1 MSVKEKVK
9 GFIRKWG
16 LLEEGDR
23 VLLGLSGGADS
34 VCLFYLLLE
43 LREELGLALRV
54 VHVHHGIRTEAD
66 QDVSYVK
73 KLCEKE
79 DVFCYMFREDVP
91 ACAEKQGLSLE
102 EAGRILRYQD
112 FQESLGRWQKEECE
126 IYKEQYVSGGQICS
140 ARYKIAT
147 AHHENDQAETVLF
160 QLFRGCGLAGLRGI
174 LPRRENVIRP
184 LLCLSREEIEEF
196 LRERGISWC
205 EDETNKAEDYSRNK
219 IRCRI
224 IPYAEREICR
234 GITGHIGKTAEILRE
249 VEEYIRKQVREAYR
263 KTALEQEGIVVFDII
278 SLQKED
284 IFLQKQLLF
293 YGLER
298 ILAARKDIGAVHMEE
313 ILGLVEKQGNGELF
327 LPQGVRIRKVYHKL
341 LLFREGEKDTLLSK
355 ILSENR
361 KFLCG
366 GRKPEIKMEKIDLS
380 EKEVVKARFGLQK
393 FSEIMGCIPQ
403 KEYTKWFDYDKI
415 KMPFSVRH
423 REIGDYLTIDG
434 EMNHKSFRRYMI
446 ENKIPVSDRDRIWL
460 LADGSH
466 VIWVPGGRIS
476 TYYKVTDQTKTILQI
491 QICVEE

>member
-1 MSVKEKVK
+1 M
-9 GFIRKWG
+9 
-16 LLEEGDR
+16 
-23 VLLGLSGGADS
+23 
-34 VCLFYLLLE
+34 
-43 LREELGLALRV
+43 
-54 VHVHHGIRTEAD
+54 
-66 QDVSYVK
+66 
-73 KLCEKE
+73 
-79 DVFCYMFREDVP
+79 
-91 ACAEKQGLSLE
+91 
-102 EAGRILRYQD
+102 
-112 FQESLGRWQKEECE
+112 
-126 IYKEQYVSGGQICS
+126 
-140 ARYKIAT
+140 
-147 AHHENDQAETVLF
+147 
-160 QLFRGCGLAGLRGI
+160 
-174 LPRRENVIRP
+174 
-184 LLCLSREEIEEF
+184 
-196 LRERGISWC
+196 
-205 EDETNKAEDYSRNK
+205 
-219 IRCRI
+219 
-224 IPYAEREICR
+224 
-234 GITGHIGKTAEILRE
+234 
-249 VEEYIRKQVREAYR
+249 EEYIRKQVREAYR